1 MQKNKSQWQTV
12 MVLGLIS
19 LLTSLSGSSLTLA
32 LPVLSRD
39 FGISNSIATWAVTI
53 GLVTSTILLVMFGHI
68 GDLLS
73 KRSVFFAGGVIFVVG
88 SLIAGLAPDFII
100 LLIGRVI
107 QAVGI
112 AMTMANGMGIVSD
125 NFPSSTR
132 AEALAAISMFTSVGS
147 ISGPAVGGLLISALS
162 WRWIYLMNV
171 PLGAVILLIGWRVLQ
186 PQIPQRDRLRT
197 IWGAAN
203 WTGQNLFTAGIIFF
217 FVGGAM
223 VQAPGWHVVAWIGM
237 AIGAVLTV
245 FSFMQDDHAKSPWID
260 PQLLHNPDYL
270 ISVGT
275 LLIVMLVNAV
285 SNILL
290 PFYLQSFLGV
300 SPFLS
305 GIIMMGQS
313 ATMLLVTPI
322 AGYLADHWNRYWL
335 TLVGLIVLIVSQAGY
350 ALYPPTNNWWAIL
363 WPIILNGV
371 GMGAFLSPNNALT
384 MDTVPRTLGG
394 VAGSLNSFA
403 RTLGMTVGM
412 TFGAVI
418 LFAQLPGVARITP
431 QTGNFLGAFA
441 NVFWGSTVLSAL
453 GLVVVLIR
461 VRRMRGRGMSTD
473 AK

>member
-1 MQKNKSQWQTV
+1 
-12 MVLGLIS
+12 
-19 LLTSLSGSSLTLA
+19 
-32 LPVLSRD
+32 
-39 FGISNSIATWAVTI
+39 
-53 GLVTSTILLVMFGHI
+53 
-68 GDLLS
+68 
-73 KRSVFFAGGVIFVVG
+73 
-88 SLIAGLAPDFII
+88 
-100 LLIGRVI
+100 
-107 QAVGI
+107 
-112 AMTMANGMGIVSD
+112 
-125 NFPSSTR
+125 
-132 AEALAAISMFTSVGS
+132 
-147 ISGPAVGGLLISALS
+147 
-162 WRWIYLMNV
+162 
-171 PLGAVILLIGWRVLQ
+171 
-186 PQIPQRDRLRT
+186 
-197 IWGAAN
+197 
-203 WTGQNLFTAGIIFF
+203 
-217 FVGGAM
+217 
-223 VQAPGWHVVAWIGM
+223 M